1 MGLVQVRIDT
11 FTDVGTDQL
20 YSLMDEAFEG
30 PSERFKW
37 EVSAPELYAYDGG
50 RKWVYIKNGSASA
63 FVKGQV
69 VTQEAIS
76 GGAVRGECEK
86 SPLSALAIRVVGVA
100 QTAIPAGSFGWV
112 VREGDCEVLASAAG
126 FSANVALV
134 TDGAGGVTGTAEDS
148 TGVAADIV
156 REFGVAREAAAAGVV
171 GRAYVRCIG

>member
-20 YSLMDEAFEG
+20 YSLMDEAFESS
-30 PSERFKW
+30 SERFKW

-76 GGAVRGECEK
+76 GGAVRGEVERAPVT
-86 SPLSALAIRVVGVA
+86 SIPVVVVGVA
-100 QTAIPAGSFGWV
+100 QVAIPAGSFGWV
-112 VREGDCEVLASAAG
+112 VREGDCEVLAGTETIDVNEPISVSDATVGAAMEC
-126 FSANVALV
+126 
-134 TDGAGGVTGTAEDS
+134 AGD
-148 TGVAADIV
+148 AADLL
-156 REFGVAREAAAAGVV
+156 RQFGYAREDAAAAATA
-171 GRAYVRCIG
+171 RCYVNCTG

>member
-50 RKWVYIKNGSASA
+50 RKWVYIKNGSAAA

-69 VTQEAIS
+69 VTQETIS

-86 SPLSALAIRVVGVA
+86 SPTDSQFNVVVGIA
-100 QTAIPAGSFGWV
+100 QAAIPAGSFGWI
-112 VREGDCEVLASAAG
+112 VRQGDCEVLAG
-126 FSANVALV
+126 TETIDANVALSASSTV
-134 TDGAGGVTGTAEDS
+134 GAGQEAS
-148 TGVAADIV
+148 AAGDAL
-156 REFGVAREAAAAGVV
+156 RQFGVAREDAAAAATA
-171 GRAYVRCIG
+171 RCYVNCTG